1 MTLIPTGTATVVQF
15 GEGARHEL
23 AGLVSGHEGAKVLV
37 VASASGLKRA
47 MVSEMMTKL
56 AEAASV
62 VIWDRVHPN
71 PRTGDID
78 ACLAAHGDAGITH
91 IVGIGGGSALDQAK
105 ATAMALHCG
114 MDMTALLARKG
125 PLPERANTLILIPT
139 TSGTGAELSYGAI
152 LSNSATGEKLG
163 LRGAA
168 QAADYALVDPEL
180 TWSLPLEPSMV
191 TGFDVL
197 THALETWL
205 STAATPFTKDL
216 SRGAIARVFDW
227 LPVVHDDLSNTEGRR
242 EISYASMMMGY
253 NLALSTTC
261 LPHRLQYP
269 IGAATDTAH
278 AAGLAAI
285 YPAWLT
291 HVLPHATDKLAQCAD
306 WIGVAQGQSVADR
319 ASAFV
324 QAVFDLQERIGLTP
338 SLTDLGVT
346 AEMAARFASE
356 VTGRLDTDPGYTGP
370 QDLEAI
376 YDTAFN
382 TPHFEAAGT

>member
-1 MTLIPTGTATVVQF
+1 MTLIPTGTATAVLF

-23 AGLVSGHEGAKVLV
+23 TGLISGQSDAKVLV
-37 VASASGLKRA
+37 VASASSIKRA
-47 MVSEMMTKL
+47 MVEEML
-56 AEAASV
+56 EALGAV
-62 VIWDRVHPN
+62 VPVVVWDQVHPN

-78 ACLAAHGDAGITH
+78 ACLAAHGTSGITH

-125 PLPERANTLILIPT
+125 PLPDRDNTLVLIPT

-168 QAADYALVDPEL
+168 QAADHALVDPEL

-216 SRGAIARVFDW
+216 SRGAIARVFEW
-227 LPVVHDDLSNTEGRR
+227 LPVVHDDLAHAQGRR
-242 EISYASMMMGY
+242 EISYASMVMGY

-285 YPAWLT
+285 YPAWLS
-291 HVLPHATDKLAQCAD
+291 HVLPHAQAKLAECAD
-306 WIGVAQGQSVADR
+306 WIGIAHGQSEDAR
-319 ASAFV
+319 AGAFV

-346 AEMAARFASE
+346 EEMAARFASE

-370 QDLEAI
+370 ADLEAI
-376 YDTAFN
+376 YETAFKR
-382 TPHFEAAGT
+382 PYFESART